1 MVILV
6 MEIILFLEGNVVCLQ
21 YSITSYRKQ
30 WWENVSLKLLYSGDR
45 MQTSSLYN
53 DHPLFSEN
61 VPCPPFTIILPHKL
75 IFSP

>member
-6 MEIILFLEGNVVCLQ
+6 MENILFLKSNVCLQ

-30 WWENVSLKLLYSGDR
+30 WWENVSLKHLYSGDR

-61 VPCPPFTIILPHKL
+61 VPCPPFTIIPPHKL
-75 IFSP
+75 MFSP